1 MGISIAKEIVGVKT
15 RSAKAVYE
23 YIQNHSTVI
32 NVLCEPCSREKN
44 YKAKLI
50 VASDSTESAQK
61 LIDGVDAMAAAASQ
75 EIAELSKTP
84 RKKPAVRYYS
94 SAVWLRNPA
103 VRLSVRGAETVF
115 KTPLNNVINILNDAI
130 VQKDD
135 DGSNG
140 EGEDTTTLLFMLAL
154 EKAHNAGRIDLNSS
168 EIVRL
173 SRSSGRSYRVQ
184 ALVAGQ
190 EYAVQYNVGDL
201 LVLVYDDPDQVMTVP
216 APKRKTRADK
226 AYVSVIEEYGTW
238 SLARYI

>member
-1 MGISIAKEIVGVKT
+1 MGISIAKEIVQVKT

-50 VASDSTESAQK
+50 VAADSVESARK

-75 EIAELSKTP
+75 EIADLSKMP
-84 RKKPAVRYYS
+84 REKPSVRYRS
-94 SAVWLRNPA
+94 SIVRLRYPA

-115 KTPLNNVINILNDAI
+115 KTPLNNVINILNEAI
-130 VQKDD
+130 VSKEDK
-135 DGSNG
+135 GSNS
-140 EGEDTTTLLFMLAL
+140 EDTTTLLFMLAL

-184 ALVAGQ
+184 ALVAWQ
-190 EYAVQYNVGDL
+190 EYAVQFNVGDL
-201 LVLVYDDPDQVMTVP
+201 LVLVYADPDQVITLP

>member
-23 YIQNHSTVI
+23 YIQKHGTVI

-50 VASDSTESAQK
+50 VAADSVESAQK

-75 EIAELSKTP
+75 EIADLSKTP

-140 EGEDTTTLLFMLAL
+140 EDATTLLFMLAL

-184 ALVAGQ
+184 ALVVGQ

>member
-23 YIQNHSTVI
+23 YIQKHGTVI

-50 VASDSTESAQK
+50 VAADSVESAQK

-140 EGEDTTTLLFMLAL
+140 EDATTLLFMLAL

-201 LVLVYDDPDQVMTVP
+201 LVLVYADPDQVMTVP